1 MPKARLKVAS
11 AGRAP
16 VAVTNCIHRL
26 EPRDR
31 RLVARAL
38 RVLEDSAVYRS
49 EAFTSPSAVRD
60 HLKLRFAGLERE
72 EFHILWLD
80 AQNYLISAERL
91 FAGTLTQTAI
101 YPREVIKAAL
111 AHNAGA
117 VILAHNHPSG
127 LAEPSTADHA
137 LTEALKAALAVVDVK
152 VLDHI
157 IVAGTDTLSFA
168 DRGLL

>member
-1 MPKARLKVAS
+1 MPKARLKIAS

-16 VAVTNCIHRL
+16 AAVTNCIQRL

-38 RVLEDSAVYRS
+38 RALEDSAVYRT
-49 EAFTSPSAVRD
+49 EAFTSAGAVRD

-72 EFHILWLD
+72 EFHALWLD

-91 FAGTLTQTAI
+91 FAGTLTQTTI
-101 YPREVIKAAL
+101 YPRELVKAAL
-111 AHNAGA
+111 ANNAGA

-127 LAEPSTADHA
+127 LAEPSNADKL
-137 LTEALKAALAVVDVK
+137 LTEIVTRALAVIEVK

-168 DRGLL
+168 ERGLL